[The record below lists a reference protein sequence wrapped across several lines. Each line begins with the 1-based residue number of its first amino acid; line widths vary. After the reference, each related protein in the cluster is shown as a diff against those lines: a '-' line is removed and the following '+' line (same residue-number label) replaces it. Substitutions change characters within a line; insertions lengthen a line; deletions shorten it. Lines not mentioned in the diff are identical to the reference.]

1 MGKGDLLKARNL
13 KRYINQVFLN
23 YDIKMV
29 TLMCIKN
36 FAYHVKNFT
45 ICVDHYLSCNET
57 KKMYGFSFHFCSAY
71 YCKSA
76 QWKENPFSWWNRLQE
91 LWNNRRLWK
100 IGGSKCQG
108 QHLFNA
114 TGALFFVCHETWYVT
129 YSHINHFIISF
140 NSMK

>member
-1 MGKGDLLKARNL
+1 MHIYIQLCTYLIYFKDKPLKPGEKGPSRGMGKGDLLKARNL

-36 FAYHVKNFT
+36 FAYHVKNFI

-76 QWKENPFSWWNRLQE
+76 Q
-91 LWNNRRLWK
+91 
-100 IGGSKCQG
+100 
-108 QHLFNA
+108 
-114 TGALFFVCHETWYVT
+114 
-129 YSHINHFIISF
+129 
-140 NSMK
+140 